1 MKTTIISAVAL
12 LLFNCAQAQDFA
24 SLQKAFKESYTAENA
39 KQYEKAGEALRTVY
53 QEGNYELNLRLGW
66 LMYLQGKYIESQK
79 YYEKAISVQPRSIE
93 AKFGLVYPLAAGQK
107 WDEVLKQYEAILQ
120 IDPLQP
126 TTLYRMALLYYNR
139 QQYTMA
145 KRYADSY
152 LQTYPFNFDG
162 LSLAG
167 WIELKM
173 SNKSAARALFERA
186 LVNTPDDKT
195 TLEGL
200 VLCK

>member
-1 MKTTIISAVAL
+1 MKTTIITAL
-12 LLFNCAQAQDFA
+12 ALFTFSGTKAQDFTL
-24 SLQKAFKESYTAENA
+24 LQKAFKESYTAENA
-39 KQYEKAGEALRTVY
+39 KQYDKASEPLRAIY

-66 LMYLQGKYIESQK
+66 LMYMQGKYIESQK
-79 YYEKAISVQPRSIE
+79 YYEKAISLQPRSIE

-152 LQTYPFNFDG
+152 LQIYPFNFDG

-173 SNKSAARALFERA
+173 SNKSVARSLFERA

-200 VLCK
+200 GLCK